1 MKLEAG
7 RIEGFLARP
16 GNFGVVLLFGPDS
29 GLVAERGLALARAV
43 LGGLDDPFRY
53 AELQAPDGASLL
65 EEATAAS
72 LSGGRRVVRVREAG
86 DGLVKA
92 VEALLKAQN
101 GAGADALVV
110 LEAGELTPRSKLRA
124 LVEKHAGAAAIA
136 CYGIDAA
143 RMPRAIAERLRA
155 AGIGIDA
162 DAADWVARNIAG
174 EAAPLAQAVE
184 ILTLYAG
191 TATQLTLGE
200 VMAALP
206 DGGDTSMQEAV
217 DATLAGDAAGLD
229 RALTLAF
236 EEGITAVGVLRVLL
250 AELMRLRVA
259 AASGLPPA
267 EAVSAMRPPVF
278 FKRAPAVARAL
289 TRWPL
294 PWLDRA
300 IRQALAAEA
309 ACKTTHVPDQAFCRQ
324 TCFSLAARARAGRPS
339 E

>member
-16 GNFGVVLLFGPDS
+16 GEAGVVLVFGPDG
-29 GLVAERGLALARAV
+29 GLVAERGVALARGV
-43 LGGLDDPFRY
+43 LGAGRRDDPFRY
-53 AELQAPDGASLL
+53 AELQAPDGATLL
-65 EEATAAS
+65 QEATAAS

-86 DGLVKA
+86 DGLAKA
-92 VEALLKAQN
+92 VETLLNAQTE
-101 GAGADALVV
+101 ALVV

-124 LVEKHAGAAAIA
+124 LAEKHARAAAIA
-136 CYGIDAA
+136 CYGIDGA
-143 RMPRAIAERLRA
+143 RLPRAVSERLRA
-155 AGIGIDA
+155 AGIGIDV
-162 DAADWVARNIAG
+162 DAAEWVARNIPG

-191 TATQLTLGE
+191 EATHLTLND

-217 DATLAGDAAGLD
+217 DATLAGDAAAMD
-229 RALTLAF
+229 RALSLAF
-236 EEGITAVGVLRVLL
+236 DEGIAPVGVLRVLL
-250 AELMRLRVA
+250 GELMRLRLA

-278 FKRAPAVARAL
+278 FKRAPVVAKAL
-289 TRWPL
+289 ARWPL
-294 PWLDRA
+294 PRLNDA

-309 ACKTTHVPDQAFCRQ
+309 SCKTTHVPDQAFCRQ
-324 TCFSLAARARAGRPS
+324 TLFSLAARARTAH
-339 E
+339 